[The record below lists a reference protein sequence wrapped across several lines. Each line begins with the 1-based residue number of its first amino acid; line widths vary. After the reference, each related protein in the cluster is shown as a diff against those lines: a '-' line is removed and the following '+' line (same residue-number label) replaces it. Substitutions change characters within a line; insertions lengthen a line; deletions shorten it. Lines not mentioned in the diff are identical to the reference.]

1 MLRQMI
7 SNFCRHRTSER
18 RRVRRGVETDMIGC
32 VQMTEDQ
39 KSEQENANAMPIGS
53 SKQHSRHENTT
64 WNVRE
69 L

>member
-1 MLRQMI
+1 
-7 SNFCRHRTSER
+7 
-18 RRVRRGVETDMIGC
+18 MIGC

-53 SKQHSRHENTT
+53 GKQHSRHENTT